1 MKKIIILVYTFNE
14 NQEHSIIEGKFLQ
27 LVLNNQEYLLFAPIE
42 LHHYHNQLLGCFLDE
57 QSLPYQWKK
66 KQTLDFDVAGLTV
79 LGGGRYRVDLNSKIL
94 TLYDNSQVYGRFD
107 QNGLIEKITKAGHS
121 WSDFV
126 IKIE

>member
-42 LHHYHNQLLGCFLDE
+42 LHHYHNQLLGCFLD
-57 QSLPYQWKK
+57 
-66 KQTLDFDVAGLTV
+66 FDVAGLTV

-107 QNGLIEKITKAGHS
+107 QNGLIEKITKAGHA